1 MNISFLIDDD
11 HDDDD
16 DTKRFDRTCLMED
29 DVREEY
35 LDLFLSLFVKGRKN
49 ICFYNKRKVRTHY
62 SLITFTNRPEK
73 GTILFRIPM
82 VKRQKKE
89 NEKASSLLLFI
100 FCFSGKIPFPTI
112 I

>member
-82 VKRQKKE
+82 VKTQKA
-89 NEKASSLLLFI
+89 EKRKRKGLFSFAI
-100 FCFSGKIPFPTI
+100 YFLFFW
-112 I
+112 